1 MRNGYNQDLGR
12 KIIAHK
18 EQCELKVRYDV
29 HGNVIRDYK
38 EEIRLMAEDEQ
49 KNVLPE
55 LPIIIF
61 DGCRKFSEHIKTEKN
76 ILPIVRKVKLAPLGE
91 TKSESVA
98 SKSLHFLILFL
109 ILKIPSLRK
118 FVTKN
123 NLRKIAIKNKKL
135 PIYNR
140 LDCGRS
146 AKDWAMEN
154 SILKQKGTNI
164 FDYFFR

>member
-18 EQCELKVRYDV
+18 EQCEVNVRYDV

-38 EEIRLMAEDEQ
+38 EEIRLMAEDEE
-49 KNVLPE
+49 KNILPE

-61 DGCRKFSEHIKTEKN
+61 DGCRKLSEHIKAEKN
-76 ILPIVRKVKLAPLGE
+76 IKPIIREVKLAPLGK
-91 TKSESVA
+91 TKPESVLA
-98 SKSLHFLILFL
+98 KVLEFL
-109 ILKIPSLRK
+109 ILKIP
-118 FVTKN
+118 FVW
-123 NLRKIAIKNKKL
+123 IVIKNQEP

-140 LDCGRS
+140 LDCRRS

-154 SILKQKGTNI
+154 SISKQKGTINI
-164 FDYFFR
+164 FHYFFK